1 MYIYH
6 GAKMGRKKS
15 LINSEILALIDSD
28 LSNIKDSDTVIKLKA
43 LKAASM
49 HNEAEVASIFNVSRS
64 TIERWLSSYKKY
76 GIEGLRPKSR
86 GHNPSKLSPEQ
97 KELIKQ
103 WIVNQTD
110 SNGHPVHWT
119 LKRLI
124 QEIILV
130 FNIEITKT
138 PLWLTL
144 HSMNLTVKTPRPRHY
159 KSDKAKQSEF
169 KKNSGPNK

>member
-1 MYIYH
+1 
-6 GAKMGRKKS
+6 MGRKKS
-15 LINSEILALIDSD
+15 LINSEIVELIDSD
-28 LSNIKDSDTVIKLKA
+28 LADIKDSSTVIKLKA
-43 LKAASM
+43 LKAAYL

-64 TIERWLSSYKKY
+64 TIERWLSNYKKY
-76 GIEGLRPKSR
+76 GIEGLRQKSR
-86 GHNPSKLSPEQ
+86 GHNPSKLSSEE

-124 QEIILV
+124 QEILLV
-130 FNIEITKT
+130 FNIKITKT
-138 PLWLTL
+138 PLWLML

-159 KSDKAKQSEF
+159 KTDQTKQSEF
-169 KKNSGPNK
+169 KKNSRPNQ